1 MYVFIITC
9 MGQEITTFFVLPYWS
24 KDYLIQEIVVEV
36 LGSCETHPFYCEGG
50 DEAKEDADSTENAKS
65 SHVERLGRTSM
76 RR

>member
-9 MGQEITTFFVLPYWS
+9 MGQEITTFCFLPYWS

>member
-1 MYVFIITC
+1 MYVFITTC
-9 MGQEITTFFVLPYWS
+9 MEQEITTLFLPYWS

>member
-1 MYVFIITC
+1 MFLLLHAW
-9 MGQEITTFFVLPYWS
+9 GKRLLLFFLPYWS